1 MSVQTDFIALAG
13 AIFEDRVYPFGA
25 EEMPVPP
32 YATFF
37 RVAAAEEATLDQ
49 NGGTDNPSNTR
60 LQVDVWSLKYL
71 EAQELADAVKD
82 ALKGWAVENTLLGEQ
97 DMFEEDTRL
106 HRVML
111 DISTW
116 HL

>member
-1 MSVQTDFIALAG
+1 MSLSTDFIALASALFAG
-13 AIFEDRVYPFGA
+13 RVYPVGS
-25 EEMPVPP
+25 EEKPIPP

-37 RVAAAEEATLDQ
+37 RVAAVEGATLDP
-49 NGGTDNPSNTR
+49 NGGTSNETNTR
-60 LQVDVWSLKYL
+60 LQVDVWALTYL
-71 EAQELADAVKD
+71 EAQAKAEILKA
-82 ALKGWAVENTLLGEQ
+82 ALKGWSVENVLLGEQ
-97 DMFEEDTRL
+97 DMFESDTKL

>member
-1 MSVQTDFIALAG
+1 MSLQTDFIALTS
-13 AIFEDRVYPFGA
+13 AIFAGRVYPAGS
-25 EEMPVPP
+25 EEAPVPP

-37 RVAAAEEATLDQ
+37 RVAAIEGATLDL
-49 NGGTDNPSNTR
+49 NGGTGNETNTR
-60 LQVDVWSLKYL
+60 LQVDVWSLSYL
-71 EAQELADAVKD
+71 EAQAKAGAVKA
-82 ALKGWAVENTLLGEQ
+82 ALKGWPVENVLLGEQ
-97 DMFEEDTRL
+97 DVFESDTKL